1 MGMNVTQ
8 SLWGPRHF
16 TKDSQQK
23 NLHRGTHTAGLE
35 EAMKR
40 LGDNSHPGSK
50 SDLLLLWDLS
60 SDYFPKGSEAD
71 YSKSHVLSRLI

>member
-1 MGMNVTQ
+1 MEMNVTQ
-8 SLWGPRHF
+8 SLRGPRHF

-50 SDLLLLWDLS
+50 SDLLLLWD
-60 SDYFPKGSEAD
+60 
-71 YSKSHVLSRLI
+71 